1 MRKEERMHNI
11 HLQKAKEA
19 FDKNITIENM
29 TIEQLTLSV
38 NNVREN
44 EILFYLTYGIS
55 TGNSTRWCRT
65 LPLKIK

>member
-19 FDKNITIENM
+19 LDKNITIENM

-38 NNVREN
+38 NNIREN

-55 TGNSTRWCRT
+55 TGNSTR
-65 LPLKIK
+65 